1 MTGISFWYRANRQR
15 VILIVHLCLNAIA
28 LLYFSS
34 HLGGFIGMQTYFFAA
49 LHLDEIVPIFD
60 ANQFARDRLGAFRGA
75 TFHLTVCLLIII
87 RLIALP
93 SRLRVSLH
101 HV

>member
-1 MTGISFWYRANRQR
+1 MPGIGLWQRANRQR
-15 VILIVHLCLNAIA
+15 MILSVHLCLNAIA

-34 HLGGFIGMQTYFFAA
+34 HLGRFIGMHAYFFAA

-60 ANQFARDRLGAFRGA
+60 ADQFARDRLGAFRGA

-87 RLIALP
+87 RLKALP
-93 SRLRVSLH
+93 IRLGVSLH